1 MALSETKIREYTMKL
16 MKSRLRLLC
25 TNGFYGLLLMHL
37 VLNIDEECETAATD
51 GVRLTFGPDF
61 LENLT
66 DSQLDVVMM
75 HEVLHI
81 VLQHLSRYGD
91 YEPEK
96 FDIACDIVANSII
109 LESLGGDVNKIT
121 LNGFGELIHTTPDGK
136 EGSGFT
142 AEEVY
147 EMLPAMKSKK
157 SKNMNNSKN
166 KACSGNGNGSGDGDA
181 SGDGDDSGNG
191 NGSGDGKESG
201 NGKGKGFSKGPAKSK
216 GQNKISS
223 SSERTNGV
231 FDSHEKWKDVADDNA
246 LREKWVKR
254 MIDAAEVMSIRK
266 SSDDCGT
273 VPAFAQRMIDNLKKP
288 QTDWRA
294 ILDAFIQEEICDYSF
309 NPPDRRFPDS
319 DFFLPDFN
327 EKDDSVKNILFMI
340 DTSASMSDEMIT
352 TAVSEIKGA
361 IDQFNGKLEGL
372 LGFFDAYVTEPVPF
386 ETVDELLLIKP
397 VGGGGTDFYAIF
409 NYVNDQMH
417 KNPPTSIVILTD
429 GHAFFPDEE
438 ITNGIPVLWLINN
451 EKVTPPWGKIARI
464 EV

>member
-37 VLNIDEECETAATD
+37 VLTIDEKCETVATD
-51 GVRLTFGPDF
+51 GTRLTFNPDF

-75 HEVLHI
+75 HEILHI
-81 VLQHLSRYGD
+81 VLQHPSRYGD
-91 YEPEK
+91 FEPEK
-96 FDIACDIVANSII
+96 FDIACDIVVNSVI
-109 LESLGGDVNKIT
+109 LESLGGDIRKIT
-121 LNGFGELIHTTPDGK
+121 LDDFGELIHTTPNGK

-147 EMLPAMKSKK
+147 EMLPAMNSKK

-166 KACSGNGNGSGDGDA
+166 QACSGNGNSSGDSVNSEDSSD
-181 SGDGDDSGNG
+181 SGDSDNSRE
-191 NGSGDGKESG
+191 GKESG
-201 NGKGKGFSKGPAKSK
+201 NGKGKGFSKGPAKGK
-216 GQNKISS
+216 GQSQTISL
-223 SSERTNGV
+223 ERTNGV

-254 MIDAAEVMSIRK
+254 MIDAAEAMSIRE
-266 SSDDCGT
+266 SSTECGT
-273 VPAFAQRMIDNLKKP
+273 VPAFAQRMINQLKKP
-288 QTDWRA
+288 QTNWRA

-309 NPPDRRFPDS
+309 NPPDRRFQDS

-372 LGFFDAYVTEPVPF
+372 LGFFDADIIEPKPF

-397 VGGGGTDFYAIF
+397 AGGGGTDFFIIF
-409 NYVNDQMH
+409 NYVNDNMYQ
-417 KNPPTSIVILTD
+417 NPPTSIVILTD
-429 GHAFFPDEE
+429 GHAFYPDEE

-451 EKVTPPWGKIARI
+451 EKVTPPWGKTARI